1 MSTEWFN
8 ETVPRMSK
16 LLTRIREL
24 FDTNTRKSTILKLAK
39 TISKEQRK
47 KTRQLL
53 KKKRKKTRQLRK

>member
-39 TISKEQRK
+39 TISKEQRT
-47 KTRQLL
+47 KTKQLL